1 MCSDRTFSN
10 FSVALVHSFS
20 LLRDLKIEEINY
32 LILLRDILFVGSPI
46 VVIILLLMYGVEYR
60 QRSELLYYLYS
71 FVVVKQDLTC

>member
-10 FSVALVHSFS
+10 FSVVLVHSFS
-20 LLRDLKIEEINY
+20 LLRDLKIEEIND
-32 LILLRDILFVGSPI
+32 LILLRRHSFCWKSI
-46 VVIILLLMYGVEYR
+46 VVIIPLLMYGVEYR